1 MTTFALIGVPGHWEL
16 ILILVL
22 VMIFFGAGKLP
33 EVAKAVG
40 KSIRQFKDA
49 QKDDSIDVTGAIG
62 DGGDLLDPLEG
73 AEERE
78 KSKV

>member
-1 MTTFALIGVPGHWEL
+1 MMMTYALIGVPGHWEL

-40 KSIRQFKDA
+40 KSIKTFKNA
-49 QKDDSIDVTGAIG
+49 QKDETIDVTGSLAE
-62 DGGDLLDPLEG
+62 PKEG
-73 AEERE
+73 VDVAVNEAE
-78 KSKV
+78 KSKA

>member
-1 MTTFALIGVPGHWEL
+1 MMTYALIGVPGHWEL

-40 KSIRQFKDA
+40 KSIKTFKNA
-49 QKDDSIDVTGAIG
+49 QKDESLDVTGSLAE
-62 DGGDLLDPLEG
+62 PAEG
-73 AEERE
+73 IDITAEERE
-78 KSKV
+78 KSKA